1 MTRCRRTWYTQFM
14 GSSDKTGTRRLL
26 PVLRYPGG
34 KQKMLK
40 FLNRFLPDRDE
51 IRGRYV
57 EPFVGGGAVFF
68 HVQPGRAILSDSNA
82 ELIDVYGG
90 IRDDPITVWDR
101 YESFG
106 STKEEYDRVR
116 SLDPSQLSLTDR
128 AARLLYLNR
137 TCFKGNWRH
146 NARGEFNIG
155 YGGQSRRWVVTKD
168 CLVGASHALGAA
180 EILCSDFEPVIE
192 NCGRG
197 DYLFLDPPY
206 QPHKRELV
214 NDHYARKHFTFA
226 DHKRLADALRRC
238 ARRGATWCMTTSAHP
253 DILALFEGFP
263 TWEVPP
269 QGRGPSRSG
278 EVLISNHGG
287 RG

>member
-1 MTRCRRTWYTQFM
+1 MVISNR
-14 GSSDKTGTRRLL
+14 KGTRRLL

-51 IRGRYV
+51 IRRRYV

-82 ELIDVYGG
+82 ELIDVYRG
-90 IRDDPITVWDR
+90 IRDNPIAVWNR

-106 STKEEYDRVR
+106 STKEEYDRIR
-116 SLDPSQLSLTDR
+116 TLDPSQLNLTDR

-155 YGGQSRRWVVTKD
+155 YGGQSRRWVITKD
-168 CLVGASHALGAA
+168 CLVAASHALRGA
-180 EILCSDFEPVIE
+180 ETLCSDFEPVIE
-192 NCGRG
+192 RCGKG

-206 QPHKRELV
+206 QPHERELV
-214 NDHYARKHFTFA
+214 NDHYAWQHFTFA
-226 DHKRLADALRRC
+226 DHERLADVLRRC
-238 ARRGATWCMTTSAHP
+238 VRHGAAWCMTTSAHP
-253 DILALFEGFP
+253 DIVALFQGL
-263 TWEVPP
+263 EVRKISS
-269 QGRGPSRSG
+269 GRRGLNNSG
-278 EVLISNHGG
+278 EVLILGDGG
-287 RG
+287 GE